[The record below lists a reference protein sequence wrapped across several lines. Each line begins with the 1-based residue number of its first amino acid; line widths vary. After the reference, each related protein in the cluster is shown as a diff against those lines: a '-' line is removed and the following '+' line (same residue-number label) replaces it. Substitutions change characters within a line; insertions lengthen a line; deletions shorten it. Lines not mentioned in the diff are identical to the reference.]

1 MVDVTQSRRKK
12 LSPNTPLGAPV
23 QYSDRNQ
30 HAETLDAPAAINS
43 RGTTAIGNPPNNGK
57 IIGKIIGKWWVM
69 IGNIYYK
76 WRFMGFIAGKII
88 FGDLAA
94 HHDWLP
100 EGIDFEL
107 LLKSV
112 PSPNNGLFL
121 F

>member
-1 MVDVTQSRRKK
+1 MVHVTQSRRKK

-43 RGTTAIGNPPNNGK
+43 RGTTAIGNPPKNRK
-57 IIGKIIGKWWVM
+57 IIGKSWEM
-69 IGNIYYK
+69 IVNIYYK
-76 WRFMGFIAGKII
+76 WRLMGFIAGKII
-88 FGDLAA
+88 VGDLAA

-100 EGIDFEL
+100 DGIDFEL

-112 PSPNNGLFL
+112 PSPNSGLFL